1 MGKEDNEF
9 LKRIQA
15 TFRIEAEEH
24 LHAISAGL
32 VELGKTPSKEKVAEI
47 IEVMFRKIHSL
58 KGAARSV
65 DQKDIEYVCQPLES
79 IFSSLKRGEITLSPL
94 SFDLFYKTVEWL

>member
-1 MGKEDNEF
+1 MDKKDNEF

-24 LHAISAGL
+24 LNAFSAGL
-32 VELGKTPSKEKVAEI
+32 IDLEKTQTEERLAEI
-47 IEVMFRKIHSL
+47 IETMFREIHSL

-65 DQKDIEYVCQPLES
+65 DQKD
-79 IFSSLKRGEITLSPL
+79 
-94 SFDLFYKTVEWL
+94 VE